1 MNANPNLPRC
11 DTETMRTFAMQIDGN
26 TQLVGIIASPIGHV
40 RTPQL
45 FNASVAKQGLNAICV
60 PLHVDAAQLPA
71 FLAGVQAPH
80 NWLGLVVT
88 IPHKEAVVAA
98 CGELSETARLVGSVN
113 AMRFDRKKGHWV
125 GANFDGDG
133 FVAGLRE
140 RGHTLAGKRVLQ
152 VGAGGAG
159 KSMAYAIARE
169 RPAELVIHNRSTDK
183 AAELA
188 AQLKEALPGVS
199 IRTGDNNPA
208 GFDVVVNATALGL
221 RDADA
226 MPVPAE
232 RLSAGTLVCE
242 AVVRDGD
249 TPLLKTAR
257 EHGCLVHH
265 GQWMLYG
272 QIVEIARFLEVP
284 LEPQHVERMLGPFDE
299 P

>member
-1 MNANPNLPRC
+1 
-11 DTETMRTFAMQIDGN
+11 MQIDGN
-26 TQLVGIIASPIGHV
+26 TQLVGIIASPIAHV

-45 FNASVAKQGLNAICV
+45 FNAAVARQGLNAVCV

-71 FLAGVQAPH
+71 FLAGAEAPH
-80 NWLGLVVT
+80 NLLGLVVT

-98 CGELSETARLVGSVN
+98 CGELTDTARLVGSVN
-113 AMRFDRKKGHWV
+113 AMRFDRTKGHWV

-140 RGHTLAGKRVLQ
+140 RGHTISGKRVLQ

-169 RPAELVIHNRSTDK
+169 RPAELVIHNRSASK
-183 AAELA
+183 AAELV
-188 AQLKEALPGVS
+188 AQLKKALPDVS
-199 IRTGDNNPA
+199 IRSGDNNPA
-208 GFDVVVNATALGL
+208 DFDIVVNATALGL
-221 RDADA
+221 HDGDAI
-226 MPVPAE
+226 PVQAE
-232 RLSAGTLVCE
+232 LLSAGTLVCE
-242 AVVRDGD
+242 AVVRDED
-249 TPLLKTAR
+249 TSLLKTAR

-284 LEPQHVERMLGPFDE
+284 LEPQYVERMLGPFDDR
-299 P
+299 